1 MNTLSTNTM
10 NILIL
15 LLGCNIMELLNGRID
30 VAVDFARIAGDVDW
44 FLSGGIK
51 DGNGK
56 ERERVS
62 EAQIMENQITTKNT
76 SNHSWHFIKDTVA
89 KNTAENFVIA
99 NRTVDF
105 GSYENVYVVTSAFH
119 YERARQM
126 ADMIIENNRFKWL
139 LSNAELADSRYWE
152 KIHLKN
158 VKSDVKRAISSI

>member
-1 MNTLSTNTM
+1 M

-51 DGNGK
+51 DGNLMQ
-56 ERERVS
+56 RES
-62 EAQIMENQITTKNT
+62 EAQIMENQITIKNT

-105 GSYENVYVVTSAFH
+105 GSYANVYVVTSAFH

-139 LSNAELADSRYWE
+139 LSDAELADSRYWE
-152 KIHLKN
+152 KIHIKN
-158 VKSDVKRAISSI
+158 VRNDVKRAISAF

>member
-1 MNTLSTNTM
+1 
-10 NILIL
+10 
-15 LLGCNIMELLNGRID
+15 MELLNGRID
-30 VAVDFARIAGDVDW
+30 VAVDFARLAGDVDW

-51 DGNGK
+51 DGNLMQ
-56 ERERVS
+56 RVS

-105 GSYENVYVVTSAFH
+105 GSYESVYVVTSAFH

-126 ADMIIENNRFKWL
+126 ADMIVESNRFKWL

-152 KIHLKN
+152 RIHLKN
-158 VKSDVKRAISSI
+158 VKSDVKRAISAV